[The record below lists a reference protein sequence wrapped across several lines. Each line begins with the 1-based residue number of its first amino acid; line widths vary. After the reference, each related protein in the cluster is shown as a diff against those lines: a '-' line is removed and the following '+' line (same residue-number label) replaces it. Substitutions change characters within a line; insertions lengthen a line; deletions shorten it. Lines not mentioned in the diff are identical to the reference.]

1 MKQVLMLGPAPASR
15 GGMASVVKVLLAHGY
30 GADGRCRFIATQVDG
45 GPLRKAARASAALLQ
60 VLALLAAGR
69 VALLH
74 VHVASGP
81 SFWRKAVFIAA
92 ARLFACPVLFHL
104 HGGRFPHFIDER
116 LSGWRQRLALALI
129 RASAAAFALSEP
141 AAAWLR
147 ERVQLARVEVFP
159 NPVPAC
165 SAPPPRRGG
174 DVLFLGRLEQSK
186 GVFELVHA
194 FAAASA
200 ALPGARL
207 VLAGEGDAAALTEL
221 ASRLGIAGKLLLPGW
236 VGPEKRAALLAS
248 AAMLVLPSHHE
259 QMPMVLL
266 EAMACATP
274 IIATRVGA
282 IPEML
287 ANGKCGILLAVKDTE
302 QLTASILCMMHDNIL
317 ADRLSACGLERVK
330 SIYMADKVIE
340 RLRRRYEELV
350 A

>member
-1 MKQVLMLGPAPASR
+1 MLGPAPQSR
-15 GGMASVVKVLLAHGY
+15 GGMASVVQVLLAHGY

-45 GPLRKAARASAALLQ
+45 GTLRKAARAGMALLH
-60 VLALLAAGR
+60 VLTLLAAGR

-74 VHVASGP
+74 VHVASGA
-81 SFWRKAVFIAA
+81 SFWRKSVFIAA

-104 HGGRFPHFIDER
+104 HGGQFPDFIDRR
-116 LSGWRQRLALALI
+116 LSGWRQRLALRLI
-129 RASAAAFALSEP
+129 RTSCAAFALSEP

-147 ERVQLARVEVFP
+147 ERGQLALVEVFP
-159 NPVPAC
+159 NPVPPR
-165 SAPPPRRGG
+165 SLPPQRRGG
-174 DVLFLGRLEQSK
+174 DVLFLGRLEHDK

-200 ALPGARL
+200 AMPGARL
-207 VLAGEGDAAALTEL
+207 VLAGEGEAAAVAAL
-221 ASRLGIAGKLLLPGW
+221 AERLGIGAKLLLPGW
-236 VGPEKRAALLAS
+236 VGPEKKAALLAS

-266 EAMACATP
+266 EAMTYATP
-274 IIATRVGA
+274 IIATRIGA

-302 QLTASILCMMHDNIL
+302 QLTASILCMMHDSIL
-317 ADRLSACGLERVK
+317 ADRLSACGLEQVET
-330 SIYMADKVIE
+330 IYMVDKVIE